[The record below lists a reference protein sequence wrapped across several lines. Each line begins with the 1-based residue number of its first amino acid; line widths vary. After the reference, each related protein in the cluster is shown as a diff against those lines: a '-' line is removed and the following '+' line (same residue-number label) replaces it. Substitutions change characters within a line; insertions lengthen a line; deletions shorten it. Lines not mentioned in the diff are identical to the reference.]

1 MTYKDMSFYREG
13 RMESKVVRTWLQEYK
28 QMVMNEIIYRQS
40 NPTAVSSDTLSAI
53 YNGSPQT
60 AEIVADTI
68 VGWLNSPVG
77 REFVSQAFNVDIPKS
92 AEDGTEYTKKKKI
105 FTRRQNM
112 KRHKEQGVY
121 RLKKAISELH
131 CLDSSI
137 KEIEDDMDKELVL
150 SEIDEIRWLVNE
162 GLQDLLEG
170 E

>member
-77 REFVSQAFNVDIPKS
+77 REFISQAFNVDIPKS
-92 AEDGTEYTKKKKI
+92 AEDGTEYTK
-105 FTRRQNM
+105 
-112 KRHKEQGVY
+112 
-121 RLKKAISELH
+121 
-131 CLDSSI
+131 
-137 KEIEDDMDKELVL
+137 
-150 SEIDEIRWLVNE
+150 
-162 GLQDLLEG
+162 
-170 E
+170 